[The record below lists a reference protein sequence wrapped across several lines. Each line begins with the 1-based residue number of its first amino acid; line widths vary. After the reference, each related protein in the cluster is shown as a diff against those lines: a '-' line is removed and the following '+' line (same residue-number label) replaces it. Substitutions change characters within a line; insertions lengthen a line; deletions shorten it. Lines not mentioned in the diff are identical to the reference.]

1 MKIRSL
7 LAIAIFGCLA
17 AGFVLEFS
25 LATQFA
31 NVQES
36 SSRAKQLVQ
45 LNEEL
50 NRLRSDTHQL
60 LTSSELILGKDESY
74 LLTHATRNAGA
85 INNSLQ
91 QLGNDPT
98 IPGHLTTIIKA
109 LLPKL
114 AEVNTLLLSSAKA
127 NGEPR
132 ADQLSKLLQQA
143 NVQGAE
149 LSTKL
154 ELLIEQ
160 AQLTSSSF
168 SADARGAENQ
178 ARLMRTLA
186 MILFSAVVLLLWL
199 WANRQISLPIYSLIE
214 HAKAAE
220 HTGHFKELTQ
230 GSAEVKELA
239 SHAARL
245 TNTLSY
251 QATHDPLTNL
261 INRRQFDRI
270 LNHNEKKARDY
281 HLTDTHILCFIDL
294 DHFKIVND
302 TCGHAA
308 GDELLIQVSLLLSD
322 HIRKADTVARLGG
335 DEFALFF
342 ECCDISTATEI
353 CNKIRNSIREIRY
366 EWGTDVYRI
375 SASIGVTEI
384 DFSSNSIEST
394 VNAADTACKVAKDA
408 GRDRVHVFA
417 MNDQML
423 AHKRHEML
431 YINQINTAVEESRFE
446 LHRQFIT
453 PLQTDALPGNHFEI
467 LVRMLSQDGSL
478 IFPNDFLP
486 VVERYQLGTKLDRWI
501 IGATI
506 DWLDARPDE
515 LNALRTCAINL
526 SGQSLASQD
535 LKEFIEQRLKETNF
549 PAEKLCFEIT
559 ETAAITDIEYAK
571 QFISDLRSVGCRFA
585 LDDFGSGLSSYAYL
599 QSLEVDVI
607 KIDGAFVR
615 DMTENKVN
623 YATVKSINEVA
634 KAVGKITVAEF
645 VENAEIADALAKL
658 GVDYAQGYHF
668 SKPERLP
675 QANELSKKLAS

>member
-7 LAIAIFGCLA
+7 LAVAILGCLA
-17 AGFVLEFS
+17 AGFILEFS
-25 LATQFA
+25 LAHQFSKVHDAA
-31 NVQES
+31 NKARNLTLWTSKLDRVS
-36 SSRAKQLVQ
+36 GDIR
-45 LNEEL
+45 
-50 NRLRSDTHQL
+50 QL
-60 LTSSELILGKDESY
+60 LISTELILGNDESY
-74 LLTHATRNAGA
+74 LVEGATRKADL
-85 INNSLQ
+85 ISESLSA
-91 QLGNDPT
+91 LGNDANTPQD
-98 IPGHLTTIIKA
+98 LTDIVQNLAPNLHSISR
-109 LLPKL
+109 LLARATQLGSDNRENKL
-114 AEVNTLLLSSAKA
+114 DELLRQTDQHGATLL
-127 NGEPR
+127 
-132 ADQLSKLLQQA
+132 
-143 NVQGAE
+143 
-149 LSTKL
+149 TKL
-154 ELLIEQ
+154 ESLTER
-160 AQLTSSSF
+160 ARLTSSNF
-168 SADARGAENQ
+168 EADAISATKEAQLVRV
-178 ARLMRTLA
+178 LA
-186 MILFSAVVLLLWL
+186 MILFSVIVLCLWF
-199 WANRQISLPIYSLIE
+199 WANRQISNPIYSLID
-214 HAKAAE
+214 HAKDAE
-220 HTGHFKELTQ
+220 NTGHFKELTR
-230 GSAEVKELA
+230 GSAEVIELA

-270 LNHNEKKARDY
+270 LNHSEKLARDY
-281 HLTDTHILCFIDL
+281 ELKDTHVLCFIDL

-308 GDELLIQVSLLLSD
+308 GDELLIQVSVLLSN
-322 HIRKADTVARLGG
+322 HVRKVDTVARLGG
-335 DEFALFF
+335 DEFALFLN
-342 ECCDISTATEI
+342 CCDIATATEI

-366 EWGTDVYRI
+366 EWDQDVYRI

-384 DFSSNSIEST
+384 DFSNDSIEST
-394 VNAADTACKVAKDA
+394 VNAADTACKVAKDS

-453 PLQTDALPGNHFEI
+453 PLQADPLAGNHFEI
-467 LVRMLSQDGSL
+467 LVRMLSQDGGL

-486 VVERYQLGTKLDRWI
+486 VVERYQLGSKLDRWI

-506 DWLDARPDE
+506 DWLIARPEEMD
-515 LNALRTCAINL
+515 ALRTCAINL

-535 LKEFIEQRLKETNF
+535 LKDYIEQRLAETNF

-571 QFISDLRSVGCRFA
+571 QFISDLRKLGCRFA
-585 LDDFGSGLSSYAYL
+585 LDDFGSGLSSFAYL
-599 QSLEVDVI
+599 QSLDVDVI
-607 KIDGAFVR
+607 KIDGSFVR
-615 DMTENKVN
+615 DMTGDKVN

-645 VENAEIADALAKL
+645 VENAEIAEALAKL

-675 QANELSKKLAS
+675 QNSELEKKLTG